1 MTFTDVSEAPIARS
15 NVDWA
20 AILAGAAVATAG
32 GLILLGFGA
41 ALGLSLTSPYDG
53 EGLSPVAFAIAAGLY
68 LLWVQVLSFF
78 SGGYVAAR
86 LKARTPGVTE
96 HETDVRDGLHGVLV
110 WAVGVIA
117 AAFIAFATVGGTAA
131 TAKSAEGSDAA
142 AVRSV
147 TAVVSEQV
155 QESAAKEATT
165 DATAANATTAERR
178 AEVARKFSIIS
189 AFMSAAALLVGAA
202 AAFAGAHSG
211 GNHRDNSVVWQFFT
225 SRERLI
231 RVKT

>member
-1 MTFTDVSEAPIARS
+1 MTYTDVSEAPIARS

-41 ALGLSLTSPYDG
+41 ALGLSLASPYDG

-86 LKARTPGVTE
+86 LKARVPGLSE
-96 HETDVRDGLHGVLV
+96 HEADVRDGLHGVLV

-117 AAFIAFATVGGTAA
+117 AAFIAFATVGGAAA

-142 AVRSV
+142 AVASV
-147 TAVVSEQV
+147 TRVVSEQV
-155 QESAAKEATT
+155 QESAAKEATA
-165 DATAANATTAERR
+165 DVTAANATNTERR

-225 SRERLI
+225 SRERVI

>member
-41 ALGLSLTSPYDG
+41 ALGLSMASPYDG

-86 LKARTPGVTE
+86 LKARVPGLSE
-96 HETDVRDGLHGVLV
+96 HEADVRDGLHGVLV

-117 AAFIAFATVGGTAA
+117 AAFIAFATVGGAAA

-142 AVRSV
+142 AVASV
-147 TAVVSEQV
+147 TRVVSEQV

-165 DATAANATTAERR
+165 DTTAANATNTERR

-211 GNHRDNSVVWQFFT
+211 GNHRDNAVVWQFFT
-225 SRERLI
+225 SRERVM